1 MDTSVTAK
9 QPRSVASLGRYDIVG
24 LLATGGM
31 GELYL
36 ARMRGLEGF
45 ERLTVLKRLKPDFAG
60 RSEHPTALLDEVR
73 VLANVQHPNVVQV
86 YDAGASKDGS
96 YFYSMEFLVGQ
107 DLRQLLR
114 RARRDGHPLPL
125 PQAVYIA
132 RSVLGGLGHVH
143 ERTDSR
149 GNHLRIV
156 HRDVSPSN
164 VFVTYEGVVKLI
176 DFGIAQVG
184 RPQEDPTGLVRGKA
198 WYVSPEQCRGEPVD
212 ARSDLFSLGIVLWE
226 MTTGRGLYH
235 SSDSRLSLQAIC
247 ELEAPRP
254 STVIAGY
261 PAQLEAIVMKA
272 LSRRVSDRWRSAKE
286 MLAALETFA
295 LDEGW
300 RQTDLA
306 LAELMEVRFA
316 EEIAAMRRAQAEGQ
330 DLADIVMGQVGKR
343 PPSATPGSRSTPSVE
358 GPGRTNQ
365 LKQALRLVRSSPA
378 PRHQTRRPRLLASL
392 AVLAGL
398 VTLGSAVLAA
408 ASRDV
413 GTALAG
419 RAGVAEPFVTRAARA
434 SALAPLAEGESADP
448 VAARDAVSAPAARA
462 SAVTPQAEGGAADPL
477 AARDAV
483 SAPAGRAVTPQAE
496 GGAADPLAARDAVSV
511 PAGRA
516 SAEGGPADPVAARD
530 AVTAPAARARAV
542 APLAEGGAADP
553 FAARDAVIRPAGR
566 ASAVESIAAG
576 LPPRHEEVAPPSDSA
591 PGLEVSPTRT
601 VAAPPSGEAPEM
613 DVSVAVGCIHLTRDS
628 ALPTRARKVEGLKA
642 SVSVAPNHATRA
654 AESELPSRVG
664 KVEGLKALVS
674 VAPNHATRE
683 AESEL
688 PTRARK
694 VEGLKASVSVAPNH
708 ATREAESELPTRARK
723 VAGLNAPVAVAPNQS
738 TEAESELP
746 TPARKAEG
754 LRAPVVVAPNQS
766 TRESVLPSPA
776 KQAEGRPAWDQ
787 DSLEPPQ

>member
-642 SVSVAPNHATRA
+642 SVSVAPNHATR
-654 AESELPSRVG
+654 
-664 KVEGLKALVS
+664 
-674 VAPNHATRE
+674 
-683 AESEL
+683 
-688 PTRARK
+688 
-694 VEGLKASVSVAPNH
+694 
-708 ATREAESELPTRARK
+708 EAESELPTRARK